1 MNAPS
6 ENPFDKHALSSAE
19 PLFSLTSN
27 VPFQHVDA
35 AGIVF
40 FARVLEYF
48 HDSYVAFLVE
58 RGQPLH
64 RAIAERQW
72 AAPLVNVE
80 ADFFRPLRF
89 GDTISVGLVRARW
102 DRQQLTVGYR
112 VTNSDGATTAVGH
125 TVHAFVDPTTFRRA
139 DPPEAVKAALAELT
153 AR

>member
-1 MNAPS
+1 MS
-6 ENPFDKHALSSAE
+6 DGEFDKPALSSLE
-19 PLFSLTSN
+19 PLFTIPVT

-48 HDSYVAFLVE
+48 HDSYVAFLVA

-64 RAIAERQW
+64 RAINERSW
-72 AAPLVNVE
+72 AAPLVHAE

-89 GDTISVGLVRARW
+89 GDVVTVGVVRARW

-112 VTNSDGATTAVGH
+112 LIGGDGTTAAIGR
-125 TVHAFVDPTTFRRA
+125 TVHAVVEPRTVMRA
-139 DPPEAVKAALAELT
+139 AAPDALKAAMADLT
-153 AR
+153 SR